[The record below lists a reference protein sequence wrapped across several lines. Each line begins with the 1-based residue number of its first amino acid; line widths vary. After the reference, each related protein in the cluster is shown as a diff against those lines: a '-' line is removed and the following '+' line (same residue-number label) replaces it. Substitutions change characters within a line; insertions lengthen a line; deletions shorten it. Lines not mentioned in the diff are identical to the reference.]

1 MNLTQSLV
9 TQRNVDALSRQF
21 GLTEEQ
27 TLEAMGAVIPAFSA
41 ALKRN
46 AGSPQ
51 GAASLIQAL
60 AGGHHMAYAREPER
74 AAQPAGIA
82 DGNAILGHL
91 FGNKDV
97 SRGVATHAAEASGV
111 GAGLIKQMLPV
122 IASMIMGALFKGATR
137 GGGGGFGRSMG
148 QAAGGG
154 LLGSLIEGLAGGLL
168 TGARQGARSGSRR
181 RRRRRSGGGLEDL
194 LGGLL
199 GGGSER
205 RTPDPMPRSRR
216 GGSVRRQRRQ
226 SPGGPLGD
234 LLGGLLGGGSAN
246 RPTPQGDPVMPPP
259 RARRNTRRPPRPS
272 GGGLSDIFGDMLEP
286 GPSSSR
292 DYQRKT
298 GSVFD
303 ELLNS

>member
-21 GLTEEQ
+21 GLSEEQ

-51 GAASLIQAL
+51 GAASLVQAL
-60 AGGHHMAYAREPER
+60 AGGHHMAYAQDPSQ
-74 AAQPAGIA
+74 ATAPAGIA

-91 FGNKDV
+91 FGSKEV
-97 SRGVATHAAEASGV
+97 SRGVAAHASQASGV
-111 GAGLIKQMLPV
+111 GEGLIKQMLPV
-122 IASMIMGALFKGATR
+122 IASMIMGALFKGAR

-168 TGARQGARSGSRR
+168 TGAKQGTRTRSRR
-181 RRRRRSGGGLEDL
+181 GRRPTTGGGLEDL

-199 GGGSER
+199 GGGKKKA
-205 RTPDPMPRSRR
+205 PDPLPRSRR
-216 GGSVRRQRRQ
+216 GGSARQQRRAN
-226 SPGGPLGD
+226 PGGPLGD
-234 LLGGLLGGGSAN
+234 LLGGLLGGRTN
-246 RPTPQGDPVMPPP
+246 RRSPQGDPLMPPP
-259 RARRNTRRPPRPS
+259 RARRNTRRPPSNS
-272 GGGLSDIFGDMLEP
+272 GGWLNDIFGDMLEP
-286 GPSSSR
+286 GPSSTR

-298 GSVFD
+298 GSVFED
-303 ELLNS
+303 LLNS